1 MKFRTA
7 GLLCVVALL
16 ASGLGACQG
25 GGSVSADS
33 TPSVYTSTDVWAS
46 VAKAIAGDDARITAS
61 IVKPS
66 QDPHSYEPSVRDKKL
81 VSDADVALINGG
93 GYDDWAVELTESAGV
108 RHLIT
113 AVDSAPHDC
122 GSKTKTAPRDAA
134 ADKKRSVTG
143 GEGGA
148 GQRHCDVNEHVF
160 YDLDTVLKVAGRLAR
175 TLTQINSAGAETYSK
190 NLANFTAAIQNLEH
204 KAQTIADRGAWKS
217 LATEPLAQYLLDK
230 IGVQDLTPAQYIAQ
244 CETQAGPSL
253 KVQAQTKALL
263 EQGKVDILIV
273 NQQTEDPLSASLSD
287 IAKAKGIP
295 RVALSETLAGAKDYV
310 TWIDDALNRL
320 DTAMK

>member
-1 MKFRTA
+1 MKLRIS
-7 GLLCVVALL
+7 GLLCVMAVLSL
-16 ASGLGACQG
+16 GLGACQG
-25 GGSVSADS
+25 GGSVSADN
-33 TPSVYTSTDVWAS
+33 TPSVYASTDVWAS
-46 VAKAIAGDDARITAS
+46 VAKAIAGDSARISAS

-81 VSDADVALINGG
+81 VSEADVALINGG
-93 GYDDWAVELTESAGV
+93 GYDDWAVELTESAGTQ
-108 RHLIT
+108 HLIT
-113 AVDSAPHDC
+113 AVDSAHHDC
-122 GSKTKTAPRDAA
+122 GSKTKTAPRGAA
-134 ADKKRSVTG
+134 ADKNRSATG
-143 GEGGA
+143 DEGGA
-148 GQRHCDVNEHVF
+148 GHGHCDVNEHVF
-160 YDLDTVLKVAGRLAR
+160 YDLDTVLKVAGKLAH
-175 TLTQINSAGAETYSK
+175 TLTQINSAGAKTYSK

-204 KAQTIADRGAWKS
+204 KAQTIANRGTWKS

-244 CETQAGPSL
+244 CETQAGPAL

-310 TWIDDALNRL
+310 TWIDGALNRL
-320 DTAMK
+320 DAALK